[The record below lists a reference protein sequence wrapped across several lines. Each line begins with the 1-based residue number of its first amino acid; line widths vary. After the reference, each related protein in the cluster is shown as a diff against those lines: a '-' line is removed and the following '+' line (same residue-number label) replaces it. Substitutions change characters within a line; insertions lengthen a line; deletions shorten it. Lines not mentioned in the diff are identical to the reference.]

1 MLLPKLHKKR
11 SCNEKI
17 SADKHNIILRRVNM
31 ERRQLLKSSLAFLGT
46 TTLISFIYPASKF
59 LVPPKSHA
67 KNSQIVLEKDQI
79 PLGSAKEVTFN
90 DIPLIIINRRG
101 SGFIALSRVCT
112 HLGCLVG
119 YDNFNN
125 KLVCPCHAGEF
136 DLDGNTISGPPTKPL
151 KRFPLEISATQLTI
165 G

>member
-1 MLLPKLHKKR
+1 
-11 SCNEKI
+11 
-17 SADKHNIILRRVNM
+17 M

-46 TTLISFIYPASKF
+46 TTLISFVYPASKF
-59 LVPPKSHA
+59 LIPPKSNAQDA
-67 KNSQIVLEKDQI
+67 KIIIDKEQI
-79 PLGSAKEVTFN
+79 PPGTAKEVTYN
-90 DIPLIIINRRG
+90 EIPLVIINRRG

-119 YDNFNN
+119 YDSFNN

-136 DLDGNTISGPPTKPL
+136 DLEGNSISGPATKNLKRYPL
-151 KRFPLEISATQLTI
+151 KISSKQITI

>member
-1 MLLPKLHKKR
+1 
-11 SCNEKI
+11 
-17 SADKHNIILRRVNM
+17 M

-59 LVPPKSHA
+59 LVPPTSNA
-67 KNSQIVLEKDQI
+67 KDTRLSLEKDQI
-79 PLGSAKEVTFN
+79 PPGTAKEVTFN
-90 DIPLIIINRRG
+90 DIPLVIINRKG

-119 YDNFNN
+119 YDSFHN

-136 DLDGNTISGPPTKPL
+136 DLEGNTLSGPPTKPL
-151 KRFPLEISATQLTI
+151 QRFPMKIGATQITI

>member
-1 MLLPKLHKKR
+1 
-11 SCNEKI
+11 
-17 SADKHNIILRRVNM
+17 M

-59 LVPPKSHA
+59 LIPPKSNAQDGH
-67 KNSQIVLEKDQI
+67 IILDKDQI
-79 PLGSAKEVTFN
+79 PPGTAKEVTYN
-90 DIPLIIINRRG
+90 DIPLVVINRKG

-119 YDNFNN
+119 YDSFND

-136 DLDGNTISGPPTKPL
+136 DLEGNAISGPATKSLHRYPL
-151 KRFPLEISATQLTI
+151 KISSREITI

>member
-1 MLLPKLHKKR
+1 
-11 SCNEKI
+11 
-17 SADKHNIILRRVNM
+17 M

-46 TTLISFIYPASKF
+46 TTLVSFFYPASKF
-59 LVPPKSHA
+59 LIPPKRKAEDTALVIS
-67 KNSQIVLEKDQI
+67 KEEI
-79 PLGSAKEVTFN
+79 PPGTAKEIIYNETPVV
-90 DIPLIIINRRG
+90 IINRLG

-119 YDNFNN
+119 YDKFNS

-136 DLDGNTISGPPTKPL
+136 DLEGNVLSGPATKPL
-151 KRFPLEISATQLTI
+151 LRYPLKITSDQITI

>member
-1 MLLPKLHKKR
+1 
-11 SCNEKI
+11 
-17 SADKHNIILRRVNM
+17 M

-59 LVPPKSHA
+59 LIPPKSNA
-67 KNSQIVLEKDQI
+67 QDTKIILDKEQI
-79 PLGSAKEVTFN
+79 PPGTAKEVTFN
-90 DIPLIIINRRG
+90 EIPLVIINRRG

-119 YDNFNN
+119 FDSFNN

-136 DLDGNTISGPPTKPL
+136 DLEGNSISGPATKNL
-151 KRFPLEISATQLTI
+151 KRYPLEISSKQITI